1 MSNAF
6 VRICKDG
13 RCCRGTEVRRR
24 CMVYG
29 GAVDPSPLCNKS
41 KEGPALV
48 SSAVLE
54 IQPHP
59 LLRTFRIK
67 TMEDWF
73 VPYRKQM
80 H

>member
-1 MSNAF
+1 MAAAA
-6 VRICKDG
+6 
-13 RCCRGTEVRRR
+13 EVLKCAGAAW
-24 CMVYG
+24 CMG
-29 GAVDPSPLCNKS
+29 GAVDPSPLCYKS
-41 KEGPALV
+41 KEVPALV

-73 VPYRKQM
+73 VLYRKQM